1 MHQAVRNDSLWF
13 QKHPDKIVRFRR
25 SAGGEFQPVLNHGEE
40 PPSFRPSFS
49 RSNAPLTWVAVIDL
63 MRLLGEPHDH
73 EAPRVRLRLRI
84 PALRSTHNQQAAEQE
99 LIDGICAELL
109 EASGQ
114 APEDNSFTEKCLLD
128 PAFNDMHSLSA

>member
-1 MHQAVRNDSLWF
+1 MHQAVRSDSLWF
-13 QKHPDKIVRFRR
+13 LKHPDKIIRFRR
-25 SAGGEFQPVLNHGEE
+25 SAEGEFQPVLNHGEE
-40 PPSFRPSFS
+40 PPSFRPSFG
-49 RSNAPLTWVAVIDL
+49 RSDAPLDWVAVIDL

-84 PALRSTHNQQAAEQE
+84 PALRSTQNQQAAEQE

-114 APEDNSFTEKCLLD
+114 APEDNSFTKTGLPD